1 MAKRNMYQE
10 KTKPILTFLYIVVAL
25 ALVAALFVMFQKDR
39 SRRKEYGNL
48 VLDAAADEASLD
60 IASKKN
66 VEELVLDDAG
76 ELTPTATPEPTATPA
91 PTDTPEPTPT
101 IEPVETMPV
110 ADENVV
116 ALPTTTP
123 YIPEDDLVDEEL
135 AQGIEED

>member
-10 KTKPILTFLYIVVAL
+10 KTKPILTFLYIIVAL
-25 ALVAALFVMFQKDR
+25 VLVAALFLMFQRDR
-39 SRRKEYGNL
+39 NRRKDYASL
-48 VLDAAADEASLD
+48 VMEAASDEASLD
-60 IASKKN
+60 IASRKN
-66 VEELVLDDAG
+66 VDELVLDEDG

-91 PTDTPEPTPT
+91 PTDTPEPTAT
-101 IEPVETMPV
+101 VEPVETMPV

-135 AQGIEED
+135 AKGMDD